1 MHTSLVANYFTDS
14 NFRRK
19 SYRQVSSK
27 SIFSLLQ
34 TLAKIFLTK
43 FERVSRKRENEGQC
57 RRRRPEW
64 PDAELFSSPNF
75 SKSCPKV
82 THSRLSWKVALFTL
96 AQKSGMRHKLCELLF
111 PEQHQPTCKYKKFLF
126 QWNGSEW
133 AKPEMQ
139 SSYDDYTSLVMEVP
153 FGGIERPENKSF
165 SFYIS
170 FSTALVTWFV

>member
-1 MHTSLVANYFTDS
+1 MPAWFKCVNTICQTIKYKYFNYNSIVFSVHTSLVANYFTDS

-57 RRRRPEW
+57 RRRRRRPEW
-64 PDAELFSSPNF
+64 PDAELNSSPNY

-82 THSRLSWKVALFTL
+82 THSRLTWKVALFTL
-96 AQKSGMRHKLCELLF
+96 AQKFIILLGYF
-111 PEQHQPTCKYKKFLF
+111 DTTLTLKTFKNRPIWPHC
-126 QWNGSEW
+126 
-133 AKPEMQ
+133 
-139 SSYDDYTSLVMEVP
+139 TSLIFWMKNSFVVLP
-153 FGGIERPENKSF
+153 FAPRSWCHK
-165 SFYIS
+165 
-170 FSTALVTWFV
+170 